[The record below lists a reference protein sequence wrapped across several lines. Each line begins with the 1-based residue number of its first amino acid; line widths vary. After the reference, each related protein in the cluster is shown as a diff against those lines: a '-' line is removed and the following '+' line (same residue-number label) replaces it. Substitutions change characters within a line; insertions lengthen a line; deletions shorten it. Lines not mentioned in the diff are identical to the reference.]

1 MKTYTTV
8 YKIFKAMSLIA
19 MTLVLANCGKS
30 DSGGGSNTTG
40 YVLSNG
46 QCLYNGT
53 TTPLSSCQSV
63 TTAGYGWANGQC
75 YQVGGGA
82 YTLTNTTYCASYP
95 NYQYIG
101 NVCYQITNGV
111 QTQVSSTYC
120 TSTTTTGYG
129 TTCQSQYGTGY
140 NYNNGY
146 TQTCS
151 GLMYGAGGT
160 PVVCAPTMTCGQISY
175 TNYGYQQV
183 TQMNCSGM
191 TLSQSQYGTTGIY
204 CQ

>member
-1 MKTYTTV
+1 MKTYTTI

-30 DSGGGSNTTG
+30 DNGGGSTTTTG

-75 YQVGGGA
+75 YQVGAGA
-82 YTLTNTTYCASYP
+82 YTVTNTTYCASFP
-95 NYQYIG
+95 NYQLIG
-101 NVCYQITNGV
+101 NQCYQITNGV
-111 QTQVSSTYC
+111 QTVVSASLC
-120 TSTTTTGYG
+120 TSTTTTGV
-129 TTCQSQYGTGY
+129 TCQSQYGSGY
-140 NYNNGY
+140 NYSQGVA
-146 TQTCS
+146 QTCS

-160 PVVCAPTMTCGQISY
+160 PVVCAPTMTCGQITYVS
-175 TNYGYQQV
+175 NGYQQV

-191 TLSQSQYGTTGIY
+191 TLSQSQWNTNGIY